1 MAGLGIRVYTDEM
14 ISSALAAALRTRGY
28 DALSC
33 HEAGRS
39 NQRITDPDQLAF
51 ATSEGRAIL
60 TENVRDYAPL
70 DGQWKRQGKVHAGIM
85 LYGDDPPIGELL
97 RRVIAHLDAF
107 TPEVQHD
114 TVLWI

>member
-1 MAGLGIRVYTDEM
+1 MAGLGVRVYTDEM
-14 ISSALAAALRTRGY
+14 ISSALSVELRKRGY

-39 NQRITDPDQLAF
+39 NQRLSDPAQLAV
-51 ATSEGRAIL
+51 AASEGRAIL
-60 TENVRDYAPL
+60 TENVRDYVPL
-70 DGQWKRQGKVHAGIM
+70 DVQRKRRSRTHAGIM
-85 LYGDDPPIGELL
+85 LYADDPPLGELL

-107 TPEVQHD
+107 PSDVQRD

>member
-1 MAGLGIRVYTDEM
+1 MAGLGIRIYTDEM
-14 ISSALAAALRTRGY
+14 ISYALAVELRKRGY

-33 HEAGRS
+33 YEAGRS
-39 NQRITDPDQLAF
+39 NQRISDPDQLAF
-51 ATSEGRAIL
+51 AASEGRAIL

-70 DGQWKRQGKVHAGIM
+70 DGRWKRRGGIHAGIM
-85 LYGDDPPIGELL
+85 LYGDDPPLGELL

-107 TPEVQHD
+107 PPEVQRD